1 MEAKPKSRSLL
12 SKILIGAAVLVC
24 LCLGLSALSGNLSKG
39 TPATQPTTQSSNI
52 VVTTY
57 STQPA
62 AAQAAVTEGPTN
74 TPEPSPTAVPQ
85 PTDTPLPAGSAKD
98 NPAPIG
104 TSVNAKEFS
113 VVVNR
118 VVRPAD
124 QAVAAGNMFN
134 QKAEKGQEYVQVF
147 VTVACNADAKTKCNV
162 SASNFKMSGTKGIVY
177 DPQIF
182 MAGVDGTL
190 ESTEFYGGAKLED
203 KSIFFL
209 VGQGE
214 TNVVLEFQAG
224 LLFQESAFFAIPDQ
238 AQ

>member
-1 MEAKPKSRSLL
+1 MQAKPKSRSLL
-12 SKILIGAAVLVC
+12 SKILIAAAVLVC
-24 LCLGLSALSGNLSKG
+24 LCVGLTAINGNLSKG
-39 TPATQPTTQSSNI
+39 TPATKPTAQTSNI

-57 STQPA
+57 STEP
-62 AAQAAVTEGPTN
+62 AQAEAGAGAQPTN
-74 TPEPSPTAVPQ
+74 TPEPVPTEAPRA
-85 PTDTPLPAGSAKD
+85 TETPLPPGSAKD
-98 NPAPIG
+98 NPAPVG
-104 TSVNAKEFS
+104 TPVDAKEFS
-113 VVVNR
+113 IVVNR

-124 QAVAAGNMFN
+124 KVVAAGNMYN
-134 QKAEKGQEYVQVF
+134 KKPEKGQEYVQVF
-147 VTVACNADAKTKCNV
+147 VTISCTADAKTKCD
-162 SASNFKMSGTKGIVY
+162 ASPYNFKMSGAQGIVY

-203 KSIFFL
+203 KSVFFL

-238 AQ
+238 SQ

>member
-1 MEAKPKSRSLL
+1 MQSKPKSRSLF
-12 SKILIGAAVLVC
+12 SKVLIGAAVLVC
-24 LCLGLSALSGNLSKG
+24 LCLGLSAIGGNLSKD
-39 TPATQPTTQSSNI
+39 TPATKPTAQTSNI

-57 STQPA
+57 STEPA
-62 AAQAAVTEGPTN
+62 RVEAGITAQPTN
-74 TPEPSPTAVPQ
+74 TPEPAPTEAPKA
-85 PTDTPLPAGSAKD
+85 TETPLPPGSSKD

-104 TSVNAKEFS
+104 TPVDAKEFS

-124 QAVAAGNMFN
+124 KVVSAGNMFN
-134 QKAEKGQEYVQVF
+134 QKPESGQEYVQVF
-147 VTVACNADAKTKCNV
+147 VTVACNADAKTKCDV
-162 SASNFKMSGTKGIVY
+162 SASDFKVSGAKGIVY

-238 AQ
+238 SQ